1 MLCLTFCEFSYSF
14 RFLSA
19 ANLQNVYTAKVTEG
33 NLDFDENQFKLIKL
47 LNKISIHL
55 VDLEANH
62 TNNNTNEKI
71 DIAEKLAMP
80 ISVEQKTGDAIDEKV
95 PDKSLESVIEK
106 RARGLYIFG
115 NVGIG
120 KTVIMDMFFENC
132 EIKSKKRVHFHQFML
147 EIHQKIHLYKKD
159 LLKNYGREL
168 NLNLSSE
175 RDAISQVAESIAK
188 ESKLLCFDEFQVTDI
203 CDAMILSK
211 LFAVLWSKGTVLIA
225 TSNRPPSGIVV
236 YGIDITADLTI
247 SVCDT

>member
-1 MLCLTFCEFSYSF
+1 MLYFTFCVFSCPI
-14 RFLSA
+14 RFLSTV
-19 ANLQNVYTAKVTEG
+19 NLQNIYSAKVTEG
-33 NLDFDENQFKLIKL
+33 NLNFDENQFKLIKL

-55 VDLEANH
+55 VDLEAN
-62 TNNNTNEKI
+62 NINDYGNKKI
-71 DIAEKLAMP
+71 NIEIND
-80 ISVEQKTGDAIDEKV
+80 QKPGDAIEVKEI
-95 PDKSLESVIEK
+95 LLEK

-115 NVGIG
+115 SVGIG

-132 EIKSKKRVHFHQFML
+132 EIKLKKRVHFHQFML

-159 LLKNYGREL
+159 LLSTYGREL

-225 TSNRPPSGIVV
+225 TSNRPPSGI
-236 YGIDITADLTI
+236 TSTLF
-247 SVCDT
+247 

>member
-1 MLCLTFCEFSYSF
+1 MYYDNNTTHFIHQKSNVTPENCLSDIFNFKKVISLFMLCLTFCEFSYSY
-14 RFLSA
+14 RFLSV
-19 ANLQNVYTAKVTEG
+19 ANLQNVYSAKVTEG

-55 VDLEANH
+55 VDLEASH
-62 TNNNTNEKI
+62 TNNNTIEKI
-71 DIAEKLAMP
+71 AITEKLT
-80 ISVEQKTGDAIDEKV
+80 SLVEQKTGDAVDGEV
-95 PDKSLESVIEK
+95 SDKSLESVIEK

-188 ESKLLCFDEFQVTDI
+188 ESKLLCFDEFQGYFS
-203 CDAMILSK
+203 L
-211 LFAVLWSKGTVLIA
+211 LIGCNLRF
-225 TSNRPPSGIVV
+225 TCR
-236 YGIDITADLTI
+236 
-247 SVCDT
+247 